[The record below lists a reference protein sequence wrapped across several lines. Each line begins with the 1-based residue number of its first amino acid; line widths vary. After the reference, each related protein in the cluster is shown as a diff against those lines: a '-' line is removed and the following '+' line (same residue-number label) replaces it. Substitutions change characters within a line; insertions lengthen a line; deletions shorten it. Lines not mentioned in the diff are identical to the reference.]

1 MIDEKQT
8 VYLTGIGMGSA
19 SGLTLQAEQ
28 IFRDCDYIIGASRM
42 IEALATFGTP
52 TYASHSPKEIC
63 IFLKEHKEY
72 RKVAVALSGDPG
84 FYSNAKRLKEVLS
97 ACEVVIVPGI
107 SAPVY
112 LAARL
117 GISWEDAAFVSV
129 HGRESSFIH
138 TISRHEKTFLLLGG
152 QGCGEKICQRISHYG
167 LEDVEF
173 FIGKYL
179 SYEKEEMIHKKG
191 GQLIPSDF
199 DHLSAAYVLNPA
211 VNRRVNSHL
220 KDEEFIRAKVP
231 MTKEEIRAVS
241 VAKLALTRGSV
252 LYDVG
257 AGTGSVGIEA
267 ASHFAGIRVYAI
279 EKKPEAIELIEQNRQ
294 KFCCD
299 NLEIIEGTAPQALI
313 SLEPPTHAFIGGS
326 SGNLKEILRLLR
338 DKNPQIFIVLSA
350 ISLETVKEAMEA
362 VEEGLLPNAEIV
374 QIAAARARLLG
385 GYHMMTGQNPVYIVT
400 AGEQTVPEKGVEQT

>member
-1 MIDEKQT
+1 MIHEKQT
-8 VYLTGIGMGSA
+8 VYLIGIGMGSA
-19 SGLTLQAEQ
+19 SCRTLQAEQ
-28 IFRDCDYIIGASRM
+28 IFQDCDCIIGASRM
-42 IEALATFGTP
+42 LEALETSGRP
-52 TYASHSPKEIC
+52 TYASYSPKEISPF
-63 IFLKEHKEY
+63 IKEHQEY

-84 FYSNAKRLKEVLS
+84 FYSNAKGLKKILS
-97 ACEVVIVPGI
+97 DCHVVTVPGI

-112 LAARL
+112 LASRL
-117 GISWEDAAFVSV
+117 GISWEDAAFVSI

-152 QGCGEKICQRISHYG
+152 KGCGEKVCQRISHYG

-179 SYEKEEMIHKKG
+179 SYEKEEVIHKKG
-191 GQLIPSDF
+191 GQLVPSDF
-199 DHLSAAYVLNPA
+199 DHLSAAYVLNRA
-211 VNRRVNSHL
+211 ANGRVNPHL
-220 KDEEFIRAKVP
+220 KDEEFIRARVP

-241 VAKLALTRGSV
+241 VAKLALTKGAV

-267 ASHFAGIRVYAI
+267 ACHFAGIRVYAI
-279 EKKPEAIELIEQNRQ
+279 EKKPEAIELIGQNRQ

-299 NLEIIEGTAPQALI
+299 NLEIIEGTAPQALT

-338 DKNPQIFIVLSA
+338 DKSPHVFIVLSA

-374 QIAAARARLLG
+374 QITAARARLLG
-385 GYHMMTGQNPVYIVT
+385 GYHMMTGQNPVYIIT
-400 AGEQTVPEKGVEQT
+400 AGEQTLEDKGVE